1 VQRVLWG
8 RRGLAVVVMTLLL
21 ILCFIVPLVLALG
34 SILGHTDDIA
44 GWLRSIATWSVPPP
58 PDWVARL
65 PFGPKLTERWAEV
78 AAAGT
83 EGLSTWVMPY
93 GRQIVRWVAGTI
105 GDIGLLMVQFL
116 LVAVFA
122 AILYASGETAADAT
136 RRFARRLAGAPG
148 EHSAR
153 LAVSAVRGVALG
165 IVVTALI
172 QTGLAALGLAVAG
185 VPFAMVLSAFVFVLC
200 IAQLGPAPVLLGS
213 VVYEY
218 WTFGHGWGT
227 ALLLWSLAVAGIDNI
242 LRPMLIRRGAN
253 LPLLLVFIGVIGG
266 LFAFGII
273 GIFIG
278 PVVLAISY
286 SLLVDWVNSPPP
298 ASSATPAPREADR
311 DLASVA

>member
-1 VQRVLWG
+1 
-8 RRGLAVVVMTLLL
+8 
-21 ILCFIVPLVLALG
+21 
-34 SILGHTDDIA
+34 
-44 GWLRSIATWSVPPP
+44 
-58 PDWVARL
+58 
-65 PFGPKLTERWAEV
+65 
-78 AAAGT
+78 
-83 EGLSTWVMPY
+83 
-93 GRQIVRWVAGTI
+93 
-105 GDIGLLMVQFL
+105 
-116 LVAVFA
+116 
-122 AILYASGETAADAT
+122 
-136 RRFARRLAGAPG
+136 
-148 EHSAR
+148 
-153 LAVSAVRGVALG
+153 
-165 IVVTALI
+165 
-172 QTGLAALGLAVAG
+172 
-185 VPFAMVLSAFVFVLC
+185 MVLSAFVFVLC